1 MTDQPSLIPSARALE
16 LVRGAYDLHVHSGPD
31 VVTRLAN
38 DLEISRAFKSRHMAG
53 YVIKSHYTPS
63 AGRAALVREA
73 VPGVDVMGAL
83 TLNAA
88 VGGMNALAV
97 EVAAREGA
105 RIVWMPTVDAE
116 NQRAGRP
123 SSMPKA
129 GTPETKPS
137 PQARGEGVMNAPI
150 RVVDK
155 GGDVLPEV
163 REVLKTIARHDLVLA
178 TGHLSRDEIFS
189 VVAEA
194 RDAGVTRM
202 IVTHPDSP
210 SQHLSVD
217 DQRVLAEH
225 GAYLERCFL
234 TPHTGKVSWERIIAA
249 IRTVGPKHSILSSDL
264 GQPANPPVEDGLPL
278 WADRLLE
285 AGFSEG
291 EVHQMAV
298 ENPFR
303 LARGV
308 VP

>member
-1 MTDQPSLIPSARALE
+1 MTDRPSLIPSAKALE

-31 VVTRLAN
+31 VVTRRAN
-38 DLEISRAFKSRHMAG
+38 DIQISRAFKSRDMAG
-53 YVIKSHYTPS
+53 YAIKSHYTPS
-63 AGRAALVREA
+63 AGRAALARAA
-73 VPGVDVMGAL
+73 VPGVDVIGAL

-88 VGGMNALAV
+88 VGGLNALAV

-116 NQRAGRP
+116 NQVAGRT
-123 SSMPKA
+123 SSMQKA
-129 GTPETKPS
+129 GTLETKPS
-137 PQARGEGVMNAPI
+137 HRARGDGVMNAPV
-150 RVVDK
+150 RVVDE
-155 GGDVLPEV
+155 GGHVLPEA
-163 REVLKTIARHDLVLA
+163 REVLEAIARHDLVLA
-178 TGHLSRDEIFS
+178 TGHLSRDEIVS

-194 RDAGVTRM
+194 WRVGVTRI

-210 SQHLSVD
+210 SQRLSVE
-217 DQRVLAEH
+217 DQRTLAAR

-234 TPHTGKVSWERIIAA
+234 TPHTGKVSWKIIIAA
-249 IRTVGPKHSILSSDL
+249 IRAVGPEHSVLSSDL

-278 WADRLLE
+278 WVDRLLE

-303 LARGV
+303 LVRGAV
-308 VP
+308 R